1 MGAVVRVFRL
11 SALVGTWSDFYMVTR
26 MTESARSIVL
36 GQDDVCTSQRY
47 AETNAV
53 SVRPGVDGISSGS
66 VSSALGSTRR
76 FVAEAVLVGI
86 VSLCLVLIPSV
97 QSLGQPVDQAVVPAA
112 GIPVSQGK
120 LLERRA
126 NTVAHA
132 EVARLLAS
140 D

>member
-26 MTESARSIVL
+26 MTESARSTAL
-36 GQDDVCTSQRY
+36 GQDDGCTSQCY
-47 AETNAV
+47 AEPNAV
-53 SVRPGVDGISSGS
+53 SASPGVDGISTGLVSSGS
-66 VSSALGSTRR
+66 GSSGR
-76 FVAEAVLVGI
+76 FLAEAVLVGV

-112 GIPVSQGK
+112 GIAVSQGK
-120 LLERRA
+120 LLEGRA
-126 NTVAHA
+126 NTIAHA